1 MRQRLGHY
9 SGSHPYEPRYPW
21 RFGGERDYE
30 PGDSSF
36 GGFWT
41 AAGTVGGVLYLVK
54 GVANM
59 VNGGIRYATEHSLDS
74 SRTLK

>member
-9 SGSHPYEPRYPW
+9 SGSRPYEPRYPW

-36 GGFWT
+36 GSPAT
-41 AAGTVGGVLYLVK
+41 NAVLAAQLAK
-54 GVANM
+54 
-59 VNGGIRYATEHSLDS
+59 IRFATEHALRKIRFATEHSLA
-74 SRTLK
+74 RTLK